1 MTNDKLNKMIGYV
14 SGFDRDEFVEANAGD
29 ILDALKELATLRA
42 DLARCEAER
51 DRLREQVADLECL
64 YESTKLAA
72 AFNGEESENK

>member
-1 MTNDKLNKMIGYV
+1 MGKGGRMTNDKLNKMIGYV

-51 DRLREQVADLECL
+51 DRLPEVIT
-64 YESTKLAA
+64 YEDDIS
-72 AFNGEESENK
+72 EE